1 MALPYHIPKALE
13 PINSKLPS
21 QTCPCPHSS
30 AWAVGHSTTRD
41 TMVKPWDPKGMPDCW
56 CSKRFDLPHP
66 PLLELMN
73 CLLAQSSRA
82 YTKWR
87 LWVSAQSYRPTPWA
101 CGMPDRP

>member
-41 TMVKPWDPKGMPDCW
+41 TMVKPWDPKGTPTTGAL
-56 CSKRFDLPHP
+56 SALPYHIP
-66 PLLELMN
+66 H
-73 CLLAQSSRA
+73 CLSS
-82 YTKWR
+82 
-87 LWVSAQSYRPTPWA
+87 
-101 CGMPDRP
+101 